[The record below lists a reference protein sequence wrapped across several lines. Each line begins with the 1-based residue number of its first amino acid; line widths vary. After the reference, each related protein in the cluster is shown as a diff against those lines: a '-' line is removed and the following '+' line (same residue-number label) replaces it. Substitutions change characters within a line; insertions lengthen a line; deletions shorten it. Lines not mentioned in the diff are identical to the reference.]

1 MVNLLLLLPIL
12 KQGWPIDFDLPLGKE
27 PPVSPKDL
35 YSTAHKPIIGLL
47 VSSADTKEIHKNQL
61 IALLA

>member
-1 MVNLLLLLPIL
+1 MVNLLVLLPIL
-12 KQGWPIDFDLPLGKE
+12 KHGWPIDFALPLDKE

-47 VSSADTKEIHKNQL
+47 VSSDTKEIHKNQL
-61 IALLA
+61 VALLA